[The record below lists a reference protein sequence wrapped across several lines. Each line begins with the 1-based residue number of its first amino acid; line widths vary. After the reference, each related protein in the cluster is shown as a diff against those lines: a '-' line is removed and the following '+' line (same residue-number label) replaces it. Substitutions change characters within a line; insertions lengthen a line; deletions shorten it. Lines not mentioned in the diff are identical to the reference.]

1 MSNIKEHRFNNL
13 DSRLSN
19 LEYWDF
25 HISYDLRTDCCSEAI
40 DLLKTPID
48 IDFNVDTIYSGNT
61 ITSLNSWTGAT
72 SNGVTLFDIGLTGV
86 DNGLILIDKLS
97 GDTSNTQ
104 TVNALTGSTLTIPSG
119 NTEMFFTQ
127 VSGNTGAYVY
137 PIDIITPDTATT
149 YNGTFSRLC
158 GGFYQGFFK
167 LQEYD
172 YEVLPTRVEK
182 GWTSEFWLRKEE
194 NCSGATSGT
203 TLNDVYPENKG
214 FFFFMGTRAEDKF
227 WNCFDG
233 LNTGATSG
241 CTSGATSGCTIVK
254 ENEVT
259 TSSGIPLCPSGN
271 TMDITTD
278 NGFLIYDRTEGGYL
292 ACNFT
297 GDSITISE
305 PITKKV
311 DDRNPFQIYHRS
323 NCDDG
328 CGKCGNSDSGC
339 TPGVLAC
346 NDDSITV
353 IQQELDPMVSI
364 IDNAM
369 GFRIKDDGSI
379 GVRRL
384 TSTGSCIDDVY
395 VTGTTI
401 NEAYSVA
408 GLIDEDWSHV
418 VIKYIANTTLTGCEL
433 ETEDARTGRLYFY
446 INGYLKFVISDFPE
460 FIPKPIQNHK
470 EKVQGVG
477 YNMSIGGG
485 TQGLIESV
493 TFDGP
498 DPLDAGSVIEKNF
511 AGTFIGDIS
520 QFKFHITPLNLCQ
533 IRSQFDS
540 DSSRYDVK
548 KDDSYLILQEN
559 GGYLLQENGF
569 EIEWPI

>member
-1 MSNIKEHRFNNL
+1 MSNIKQHRFNNL

-40 DLLKTPID
+40 DLYKTPIV
-48 IDFNVDTIYSGNT
+48 IDFGVDTIYSGNT

-72 SNGVTLFDIGLTGV
+72 SGGVTLFDIGLTGV
-86 DNGLILIDKLS
+86 DNGLILINKLS
-97 GDTSNTQ
+97 GDTANIQ
-104 TVNALTGSTLTIPSG
+104 TVNALTGSTLSIPSG
-119 NTEMFFTQ
+119 DTKMFFTQ
-127 VSGNTGAYVY
+127 VSGNTGSYVY
-137 PIDIITPDTATT
+137 PIDIITPDTAITF
-149 YNGTFSRLC
+149 NGTYSRLC
-158 GGFYQGFFK
+158 GGFYQGFYK

-172 YEVLPTRVEK
+172 YEVLPTRMEK
-182 GWTSEFWLRKEE
+182 GWTSEFWLRKDE

-203 TLNDVYPENKG
+203 TLNDVYPDNKG
-214 FFFFMGTRAEDKF
+214 FFFYMGARAEDKF

-254 ENEVT
+254 ENEIT

-271 TMDITTD
+271 TIDITTD
-278 NGFLIYDRTEGGYL
+278 NGFLIYNRTEGGYL

-305 PITKKV
+305 PITEKT
-311 DDRNPFQIYHRS
+311 DNRNPFLIYHRADCNDS
-323 NCDDG
+323 
-328 CGKCGNSDSGC
+328 CGQCSGTGC
-339 TPGVLAC
+339 TTGVLAC
-346 NDDSITV
+346 NDDDITV
-353 IQQELDPMVSI
+353 LQQELNPMVSI
-364 IDNAM
+364 IDNAI

-384 TSTGSCIDDVY
+384 TSTGSCVNDVY
-395 VTGTTI
+395 ITGTSI
-401 NEAYSVA
+401 NEEYSQA
-408 GLIDEDWSHV
+408 GLIDSEWKHV
-418 VIKYIANTTLTGCEL
+418 VVKYIANKTLNDCKLISES
-433 ETEDARTGRLYFY
+433 ARTGSLYFY
-446 INGYLKFVISDFPE
+446 INGYLKFTINDFPE

-485 TQGLIESV
+485 TQGLIDTV

-498 DPLDAGSVIEKNF
+498 DPLDNGSVIEKNF

-520 QFKFHITPLNLCQ
+520 QFKFHTTPLNLCQ
-533 IRSQFDS
+533 IRNLFNS
-540 DSSRYDVK
+540 DASRYDVK
-548 KDDSYLILQEN
+548 
-559 GGYLLQENGF
+559 
-569 EIEWPI
+569 